1 MKFDRREAEKE
12 LSSITSEMDITI
24 DEKKYPQLY
33 KMMWRGSDHN
43 INDYFDAYKPT
54 PILGKTAEELTNN
67 LTINEAVK

>member
-33 KMMWRGSDHN
+33 KMMWRGSDHW
-43 INDYFDAYKPT
+43 IDDKLEEFMQA
-54 PILGKTAEELTNN
+54 IEEEAGK
-67 LTINEAVK
+67 